1 MAAEKTIDL
10 DARLKKLESRIMD
23 LEAADE
29 IRNLKAT
36 YAAACD
42 DNYNPDAIAA
52 LFVEDAVWESDGLG
66 KFEGREAI
74 REFFRGISSYFT
86 FALHYGLNPK
96 IEVAGDTAR
105 ARWYLF
111 MPCTVSDGGRA
122 LWRAGI
128 DDEEYV
134 RVDGQWMFKH
144 KKSTTI
150 FNTPFEEGWAKTRF
164 F

>member
-1 MAAEKTIDL
+1 MATEKTIDL
-10 DARLKKLESRIMD
+10 NARLEKLESRIMD

-66 KFEGREAI
+66 NFEGREAI

-96 IEVAGDTAR
+96 IEVAGDTAS

-134 RVDGQWMFKH
+134 RVDGRWMFKR
-144 KKSTTI
+144 KKSATI

>member
-1 MAAEKTIDL
+1 MAAEKTTDVN
-10 DARLKKLESRIMD
+10 ARLDNLENRIMD

-66 KFEGREAI
+66 NFEGREAI

-96 IEVAGDTAR
+96 IEVVGDTAR

-134 RVDGQWMFKH
+134 RVDGRWMFKR
-144 KKSTTI
+144 KKSTTV

-164 F
+164 L

>member
-1 MAAEKTIDL
+1 MATEQSIDL
-10 DARLKKLESRIMD
+10 RAQLEKLESRVRD
-23 LEAADE
+23 LEAAEE

-42 DNYNPDAIAA
+42 DKYNPDAIAE

-66 KFEGREAI
+66 KFEGREAV